1 MKYFRQFFTENNDR
15 LSMTRLLSF
24 VLVLGGVVFLF
35 VYPDNETA
43 GLGMIGLGLGAKVG
57 QKSIENKPIK
67 KNIEENITTK
77 EN

>member
-1 MKYFRQFFTENNDR
+1 MKLFRQFFTENNDR

-24 VLVLGGVVFLF
+24 VLVIGGVVFLF

-57 QKSIENKPIK
+57 QKSIENKSVI
-67 KNIEENITTK
+67 KNISENATIK
-77 EN
+77 